1 MGPFGARVPKWPPPA
16 GGVAMLGAVVISAL
30 VPLAAALPAIFTGGE
45 RAQPG
50 IVLLGA
56 AGSAAAIV
64 AVVFAIA
71 RLTRPVTADQL
82 GLRAPEDLPRS
93 LLLAAAAALV
103 LTGAAA
109 AWALLGDLQGTLVI
123 PPEVDTRSAIARGYG
138 LPVREPVGW
147 GPGLLAS
154 ALARC
159 VLPVVAG
166 EILLR
171 GFVFPALSSW
181 KGPAGGG
188 PLELVSSQPP
198 AEAQDEGARQG
209 GTGPDAYEPL
219 FELRPAEGDELS
231 YEVTV
236 RNTSSKTVT
245 VTGVV
250 HDEER
255 DGSFV
260 PETVDGAPVEIRDG
274 ASAPVTVTGHVESCR
289 FGGQQVPL
297 AGPELKFEDGGS
309 QQFDLG
315 KRIELV
321 TAKC

>member
-1 MGPFGARVPKWPPPA
+1 
-16 GGVAMLGAVVISAL
+16 MLGAVVISAL

-181 KGPAGGG
+181 KGPIPAALIVSVLFGGLGQLFGAPGIAVLSMLLGLLACLLYVATGSLLPGIAVSAAAAAAGLGEACALAPASTAG
-188 PLELVSSQPP
+188 LAAGCAVISVALASVPVLRL
-198 AEAQDEGARQG
+198 AEAR
-209 GTGPDAYEPL
+209 
-219 FELRPAEGDELS
+219 RP
-231 YEVTV
+231 
-236 RNTSSKTVT
+236 
-245 VTGVV
+245 
-250 HDEER
+250 
-255 DGSFV
+255 
-260 PETVDGAPVEIRDG
+260 
-274 ASAPVTVTGHVESCR
+274 
-289 FGGQQVPL
+289 QL
-297 AGPELKFEDGGS
+297 A
-309 QQFDLG
+309 
-315 KRIELV
+315 
-321 TAKC
+321 